1 MPVFSTFPNRFYLLA
16 TFSYYFRL
24 SDTLP
29 LCLKFSSMAG
39 FLALIFLTPLQL
51 RVELSE
57 DVKHSQLLVIW
68 GQVGQFSVNHGK
80 NKTKN
85 SQSHHT
91 IGIEQKSIDATWI
104 NFDIRMSSFHQS
116 HSVYR
121 LVYWEMSVYENS
133 VFYFGCLS
141 QTLLLK
147 FPVLK
152 GTLAMLQLQPLLHW
166 RRFSS
171 QNGRTTHLLSSLYVA
186 DSVESIISL
195 ECQCSHIQDWNL

>member
-1 MPVFSTFPNRFYLLA
+1 MPVFSTFPHRFYLLT
-16 TFSYYFRL
+16 TFSYCFRL

-85 SQSHHT
+85 SLSHHT
-91 IGIEQKSIDATWI
+91 IGIEQQSIDATWI
-104 NFDIRMSSFHQS
+104 NFDTRMSSFTSPTLRTGWFTEECLYMRIQYFILDACHK
-116 HSVYR
+116 H
-121 LVYWEMSVYENS
+121 
-133 VFYFGCLS
+133 FY
-141 QTLLLK
+141 
-147 FPVLK
+147 
-152 GTLAMLQLQPLLHW
+152 
-166 RRFSS
+166 
-171 QNGRTTHLLSSLYVA
+171 
-186 DSVESIISL
+186 
-195 ECQCSHIQDWNL
+195 